1 MTWWPNKK
9 SKYHAKKTELDGIVF
24 DSKKEANYY
33 ATLLL
38 LQKSGEVVS
47 FERQVQFELQPHFR
61 YNGKME
67 RAITYVADFVVTYKD
82 GHTEV
87 IDVKGMRTREYNL
100 KRKLLL
106 FRHPDMIF
114 REV

>member
-1 MTWWPNKK
+1 MWRAR
-9 SKYHAKKTELDGIVF
+9 SKYHAKKTEVDGIVF
-24 DSKKEANYY
+24 DSKKEAEYY

-38 LQKSGEVVS
+38 LQKSGVVVKL
-47 FERQVQFELQPHFR
+47 ERQVKFELQPHFR
-61 YNGKME
+61 YNKKME

-82 GHTEV
+82 GHEEV
-87 IDVKGMRTREYNL
+87 VDVKGMRTREYSL

-106 FRHPDMIF
+106 FRYPEIVF